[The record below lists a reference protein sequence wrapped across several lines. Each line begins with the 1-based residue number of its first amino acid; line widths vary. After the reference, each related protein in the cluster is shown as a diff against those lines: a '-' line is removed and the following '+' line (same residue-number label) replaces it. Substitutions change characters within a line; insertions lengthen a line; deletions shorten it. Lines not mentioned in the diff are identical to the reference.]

1 MTNRRR
7 KSADLS
13 GPRSAAQRFDGTHV
27 SVDDVEP
34 LVLLP
39 QLEAEDIDTPG
50 RLIQPKLAL
59 GSHFLRAA
67 PNDSLRPRALS
78 NSSDAT
84 VTPLPRLLRRVKSPR
99 AQLALAASN
108 VDAVVQS
115 GSDGDDDYVV
125 AVDMPNTGHTS
136 VDSQARKATSSADN
150 EIQAIAVAPSATLQ
164 PPPRILRS
172 VISFLQLLSLVP
184 ASIGVLYCLWCAAFP
199 SPGTLSYFRRTEWL
213 LSALWAALS
222 GRYCY
227 AMARGLTR
235 RWVIY
240 YPLAAA
246 LVRLVRELHPR
257 LLGMR

>member
-1 MTNRRR
+1 MTDRRR

-13 GPRSAAQRFDGTHV
+13 GPRSAAQHFDGTHV
-27 SVDDVEP
+27 SVDDAEP

-78 NSSDAT
+78 DSSDAT
-84 VTPLPRLLRRVKSPR
+84 VTPLPRLRRVKSPR
-99 AQLALAASN
+99 AQLAFTASN

-115 GSDGDDDYVV
+115 GSDGDDDDVV
-125 AVDMPNTGHTS
+125 DIDALDAHRVRADG
-136 VDSQARKATSSADN
+136 QARQSMSPPDSETQATLDSP
-150 EIQAIAVAPSATLQ
+150 IAVLQ

-172 VISFLQLLSLVP
+172 IISFLQLLSLVP
-184 ASIGVLYCLWCAAFP
+184 AALGVLYCLWRAAFP
-199 SPGTLSYFRRTEWL
+199 SPGIVSSFRRTEWL

-246 LVRLVRELHPR
+246 LVRLVRRLRSR

>member
-1 MTNRRR
+1 MTDRRR

-27 SVDDVEP
+27 FVDDAEP

-50 RLIQPKLAL
+50 RLIQPKLTL
-59 GSHFLRAA
+59 GSHFLSAA
-67 PNDSLRPRALS
+67 TQANDSVRPRALS

-115 GSDGDDDYVV
+115 GSDGNDDYVV
-125 AVDMPNTGHTS
+125 ADDAANTRHTS
-136 VDSQARKATSSADN
+136 VDSQARKSTSPLDN
-150 EIQAIAVAPSATLQ
+150 ETQAIAAAPTAALQ

-172 VISFLQLLSLVP
+172 IISP
-184 ASIGVLYCLWCAAFP
+184 SIRTLPSCA
-199 SPGTLSYFRRTEWL
+199 
-213 LSALWAALS
+213 
-222 GRYCY
+222 
-227 AMARGLTR
+227 
-235 RWVIY
+235 
-240 YPLAAA
+240 
-246 LVRLVRELHPR
+246 
-257 LLGMR
+257 